1 MTVNI
6 TIIGLGQVGT
16 SIGLALADHTDKV
29 RRTGHDKSREQ
40 ANNAQ
45 KLGALEKVEFN
56 LPRSVETADLVI
68 LSLPFDAIEETLKF
82 IAPDLRPPCVVV
94 DTAPCKTPVADWA
107 RTHLLPGCHYIG
119 LVPAPSPN
127 HITSLER
134 PPHADLFR
142 GGLFGLVNLPGTS
155 GEALQL
161 VSDLVTLLGA
171 QPFFIDMTEA
181 DNLMA
186 SAHILPQLLAA
197 ALLDMTVE
205 APGWREMRRLAGRP
219 YATATLNAVSQD
231 DPAALARAALDNRQA
246 SLYAI
251 DTYMQTLASL
261 RAAIAE
267 GQADELL
274 QRIEQACDG
283 RDTWWLE
290 RASGDWQKIE
300 FGISEQPSRPSL
312 FGEWFGRKRDK

>member
-6 TIIGLGQVGT
+6 TIIGLGQIGT
-16 SIGLALADHTDKV
+16 SIGLALAEHTDKV
-29 RRTGHDKSREQ
+29 QRTGHDKSREQ
-40 ANNAQ
+40 VNTAH
-45 KLGALEKVEFN
+45 KLGALDKAEFN
-56 LPRSVETADLVI
+56 LPSSVENADVVI
-68 LSLPFDAIEETLKF
+68 LSLPFDAIEETLKL
-82 IAPDLRPPCVVV
+82 IAPDLRPNCVVV
-94 DTAPCKTPVADWA
+94 DTAPQKSPVANWM
-107 RTHLLPGCHYIG
+107 RTHLPSGCHYIG

-127 HITSLER
+127 HITSVDR
-134 PPHADLFR
+134 PPHADLFQ
-142 GGLFGLVNLPGTS
+142 GGLFGLVNPPGTS
-155 GEALQL
+155 GEAIKL
-161 VSDLVTLLGA
+161 VSDLLTLLGA

-197 ALLDMTVE
+197 TLLDMTVD

-231 DPAALARAALDNRQA
+231 EPAALVRAALDNTQA

-251 DTYMQTLASL
+251 DTFMQTLASL

-267 GQADELL
+267 GKFDELTK
-274 QRIEQACDG
+274 RIEQTCDG

-300 FGISEQPSRPSL
+300 FGISEQPRNPSL
-312 FGEWFGRKRDK
+312 LGEWFGRKRDK

>member
-6 TIIGLGQVGT
+6 TIIGLGQIGT
-16 SIGLALADHTDKV
+16 SIGLALAAHTDKV
-29 RRTGHDKSREQ
+29 QRTGHDKSREQ
-40 ANNAQ
+40 VNTAY
-45 KLGALEKVEFN
+45 KLGALDKAEFN
-56 LPRSVETADLVI
+56 LPRSVETADLVM
-68 LSLPFDAIEETLKF
+68 LSLPFDAIEETLKL
-82 IAPDLRPPCVVV
+82 IGPDLRPPCVVV
-94 DTAPCKTPVADWA
+94 DTAPYKAPVADWA
-107 RTHLLPGCHYIG
+107 RTHLPPGCHYIG

-127 HITSLER
+127 HITRVDR
-134 PPHADLFR
+134 PPHPDLFKD
-142 GGLFGLVNLPGTS
+142 GVIGLVTPPGTS
-155 GEALQL
+155 GEALKL

-197 ALLDMTVE
+197 ALLDMTVD

-219 YATATLNAVSQD
+219 YAAATLNAVSQD
-231 DPAALARAALDNRQA
+231 DPASLVQSALGNPQA

-251 DTYMQTLASL
+251 DTFVQALASL
-261 RAAIAE
+261 RASIAE
-267 GQADELL
+267 GQADELA
-274 QRIEQACDG
+274 QRIEQASDG

-300 FGISEQPSRPSL
+300 FGISEQPSRPNL
-312 FGEWFGRKRDK
+312 FGEWFGRKK